1 MALERV
7 AQPLHVVT
15 TTVTLLFVFASF
27 LLHYSSNTHLKP
39 SVLRKTA
46 LRGIIFQCISASY
59 ISEVIIISRQHHGL
73 DLTPDHIFAAVITAL
88 AWATTCLR
96 KDILV
101 AEATGLS
108 VIALLFGIPGLVL
121 DAIHLDRP
129 AVHRTLIVLDSVR
142 LLFVSGV
149 LANCLFHALLQRA
162 HLKSEEE
169 EDMIPCLGEAN
180 GHSAHSPISYG
191 TTRTDGIESSC
202 SEDASDSETSSDED
216 ESDDSR
222 TSQFRKTGSWIAYI
236 QNFQVFIPF
245 LIPGKDRKVQACLLV
260 CVLCLIADRVLNV
273 LVPRQLGIVADKL
286 FTRESPS
293 TELGIYIALNLL
305 HGQSGV
311 EMILSL
317 AKIPIKQ
324 FSYRHLTTT
333 AFGHVMDLGMDFHS
347 DRDSAEVM
355 KAMEQGEALTNLV
368 EVALLEIAPA
378 ILDTGVAFVFLY
390 RKFTSTAAL
399 SMLIATLAF
408 TTVEVITADWNVANR
423 RRQTRAERAE
433 ARVLHQAIQGW
444 PTVFIFNMFDHE
456 RARFGAAVDRHLQ
469 ATRAWS
475 QRDAYTTA
483 LTEAFFPATFA
494 LLATLVAREVQAGR
508 ASPGDFVFLVQYW
521 DSLIWPIKYLSKDY
535 RWLVAEL
542 VGAERLL
549 DLLRTNP
556 TVTDAPDALALD
568 PSTVE
573 GRIEFNNVTFSYVP
587 DKHHLPTLQNITLTA
602 SPGQTIALVGATG
615 AGKSSLTKL
624 LLRAY
629 DLPHTP
635 TAGTITLDAHDIRS
649 LTQSSLR
656 QTIGVVPQN
665 PLLFNISILDNL
677 RYARPSASA
686 AEIHAACRSA
696 AIHEKILSFPKGYA
710 TKVGEQGVK
719 LSGGEVQQLAIAR
732 VLLKDPA
739 VLVLD
744 EATSAVDTETEW
756 VVQRALFGSH
766 TAGDSGSEYG
776 GEGMGMR
783 RRKRTTFVIAH
794 RLSTVV
800 RADLIVVLHEGRIV
814 ERGTHEGLLKER
826 GRYFGLWERQLMGE
840 EKEMPLLDID
850 GSSLP

>member
-7 AQPLHVVT
+7 AQPLWVVT
-15 TTVTLLFVFASF
+15 TTVTLLFVFSSF
-27 LLHYSSNTHLKP
+27 LLNYKSKTHVKP

-46 LRGIIFQCISASY
+46 LRVIIFQCISASY
-59 ISEVIIISRQHHGL
+59 ISEVIILSGQRHGP
-73 DLTPDHIFAAVITAL
+73 DPTPDHIFAAVTTAS

-108 VIALLFGIPGLVL
+108 VIALLFGIPGLAL
-121 DAIHLDRP
+121 DAIALDRH
-129 AVHRTLIVLDSVR
+129 AVHRTLIILESVR
-142 LLFVSGV
+142 LLLVSGV
-149 LANCLFHALLQRA
+149 LANCLFHTRSQRSP
-162 HLKSEEE
+162 LKSEED

-180 GHSAHSPISYG
+180 GHSAPSPISYG
-191 TTRTDGIESSC
+191 TTRTDDLESSC
-202 SEDASDSETSSDED
+202 STDESVSEISDDEEESD
-216 ESDDSR
+216 ESDESR
-222 TSQFRKTGSWIAYI
+222 TSQLRKTGSWIAYL
-236 QNFQVFIPF
+236 QNFKIFLPF
-245 LIPGKDRKVQACLLV
+245 LIPRKDRKVQACLLV
-260 CVLCLIADRVLNV
+260 CILCLIADRVLNV

-286 FTRESPS
+286 FARESPT
-293 TELGIYIALNLL
+293 TELGVYIALSLL

-311 EMILSL
+311 ELALAL

-324 FSYRHLTTT
+324 FSYRQLTTT
-333 AFGHVMDLGMDFHS
+333 AFSHVMDLGMDFHS

-355 KAMEQGEALTNLV
+355 KAMEQGEALTNLL
-368 EVALLEIAPA
+368 EVALLEIALA
-378 ILDTGVAFVFLY
+378 VLDTAVAFVFLY

-399 SMLIATLAF
+399 SMLVATLAF
-408 TTVEVITADWNVANR
+408 TTVEVITADWNVDNR

-444 PTVFIFNMFDHE
+444 PTVFIFNMFHHE
-456 RARFGAAVDRHLQ
+456 RARFGGAVDRHLR

-521 DSLIWPIKYLSKDY
+521 DYLIWPIKYLSKEY
-535 RWLVAEL
+535 RWLVSE
-542 VGAERLL
+542 VVSAERLL
-549 DLLRTNP
+549 DLLLTTP
-556 TVTDAPDALALD
+556 SVTDAPDAIALS
-568 PSTVE
+568 PATVE
-573 GRIEFNNVTFSYVP
+573 GRVEFKNVNFSYTP
-587 DKHHLPTLQNITLTA
+587 QHNQPQHHLNHDPQTLKNITLTA
-602 SPGQTIALVGATG
+602 TPGQTIALVGATG

-629 DLPHTP
+629 DLSS
-635 TAGTITLDAHDIRS
+635 GRITLDTHDIRS

-656 QTIGVVPQN
+656 SAIGVVPQT
-665 PLLFNISILDNL
+665 PLLFNTSVLENL
-677 RYARPSASA
+677 RYARRSASIL
-686 AEIHAACRSA
+686 EIHAACRSA
-696 AIHEKILSFPKGYA
+696 AIHEKILSFPRGYA

-719 LSGGEVQQLAIAR
+719 LSGGEVQRLAIAR

-744 EATSAVDTETEW
+744 EATSAVDTETEGA
-756 VVQRALFGSH
+756 VQRALF
-766 TAGDSGSEYG
+766 AADDSGSG
-776 GEGMGMR
+776 SGNR
-783 RRKRTTFVIAH
+783 KKRTTFVIAH

-800 RADLIVVLHEGRIV
+800 RADLICVLHEGRVV

-826 GRYFGLWERQLMGE
+826 GRYFGLWQRQLIREEEGQEVSLGE
-840 EKEMPLLDID
+840 VD
-850 GSSLP
+850 GD

>member
-7 AQPLHVVT
+7 ARPLYVVAT
-15 TTVTLLFVFASF
+15 TITLLFVFASF
-27 LLHYSSNTHLKP
+27 LLHYNSNAHLKP
-39 SVLRKTA
+39 SSLRKTA
-46 LRGIIFQCISASY
+46 LRVIIVQCISASY

-73 DLTPDHIFAAVITAL
+73 DPTPGHNFAAVATAF

-96 KDILV
+96 KHILV

-129 AVHRTLIVLDSVR
+129 AVYQTLIVLYSIR

-149 LANCLFHALLQRA
+149 LANCLLHTRSQRNP
-162 HLKSEEE
+162 LKSEED
-169 EDMIPCLGEAN
+169 EDIIPCLDEAN

-191 TTRTDGIESSC
+191 TTRTDGIKSSC
-202 SEDASDSETSSDED
+202 T
-216 ESDDSR
+216 
-222 TSQFRKTGSWIAYI
+222 YI
-236 QNFQVFIPF
+236 QNFQVFLPF
-245 LIPGKDRKVQACLLV
+245 LIPRKDRKVQACLLV

-286 FTRESPS
+286 FARESPS

-324 FSYRHLTTT
+324 FSYRQLTTT
-333 AFGHVMDLGMDFHS
+333 AFSHVMDLGMDFHS

-355 KAMEQGEALTNLV
+355 KAMEQGEALTNLL

-408 TTVEVITADWNVANR
+408 TAVEVINADWNVANR

-433 ARVLHQAIQGW
+433 ARVLHQAIQDW
-444 PTVFIFNMFDHE
+444 PTVFIFNMFQHE

-475 QRDAYTTA
+475 QRDGYTTA

-521 DSLIWPIKYLSKDY
+521 DSLVWPIKYLSKDY

-549 DLLRTNP
+549 DLLRTQP

-573 GRIEFNNVTFSYVP
+573 GRIEFKNVTFSYAT
-587 DKHHLPTLQNITLTA
+587 DRHHHLPTLQDITLTA

-615 AGKSSLTKL
+615 AGKSSLTQL

-629 DLPHTP
+629 DLPQTP
-635 TAGTITLDAHDIRS
+635 AGGTMTLDTHDIRT

-665 PLLFNISILDNL
+665 PLLFNTSILDNL
-677 RYARPSASA
+677 RYARPSASIP
-686 AEIHAACRSA
+686 EIHAACRSA

-710 TKVGEQGVK
+710 TEVGEQGVK
-719 LSGGEVQQLAIAR
+719 LSGGEVQRLAIAR

-744 EATSAVDTETEW
+744 EATSAVDTGSGDECGGYGDGVGGAAGFVW
-756 VVQRALFGSH
+756 V
-766 TAGDSGSEYG
+766 T
-776 GEGMGMR
+776 
-783 RRKRTTFVIAH
+783 
-794 RLSTVV
+794 
-800 RADLIVVLHEGRIV
+800 
-814 ERGTHEGLLKER
+814 
-826 GRYFGLWERQLMGE
+826 YFGGQ
-840 EKEMPLLDID
+840 
-850 GSSLP
+850 